1 MNFMINPIYTCIY
14 MCVYINTCM
23 SETVIIKK
31 NKGQKGGQGSYNFN
45 IPCYFQRGSSFEI
58 KHH

>member
-1 MNFMINPIYTCIY
+1 
-14 MCVYINTCM
+14 M

-31 NKGQKGGQGSYNFN
+31 IYIGQKGGQGSYNFN

>member
-1 MNFMINPIYTCIY
+1 MEITIDP
-14 MCVYINTCM
+14 
-23 SETVIIKK
+23 TVGEQKSQTPYRLLYSPK